1 MKRKQLSFTEVEL
14 GILLDALRNQWWA
27 RYNPKIET
35 NVEIHHN
42 LLDRI
47 ITAQVQL
54 GNQDDQA
61 TGTNS

>member
-27 RYNPKIET
+27 RYNPKVET
-35 NVEIHHN
+35 TVEIHHN

-54 GNQDDQA
+54 ENQAQTD
-61 TGTNS
+61 S

>member
-54 GNQDDQA
+54 ENQAQTD
-61 TGTNS
+61 S